1 MAKIPDKGYVTPKGL
16 AWDQK
21 SLQALKDAGHTDA
34 AIADMFDT
42 FEAVVSIA
50 RKRQSWWDHQY
61 PTPQEPK
68 EPTQS
73 IESTDSA
80 EAAET
85 SVGEEPKKKPGRPP
99 KTQQ

>member
-50 RKRQSWWDHQY
+50 RKRQSWWDQQY

-68 EPTQS
+68 EPTELS
-73 IESTDSA
+73 NSA
-80 EAAET
+80 ETAET